1 MISLNNLIPEPPYS
15 NEYNNQLKL
24 AMAKAAIREAVRI
37 AIARYLISMTGLGE
51 SLREDADKEVK
62 ALFQPAKKTWYGI
75 CSQAAEFSPN
85 EWYAEKDAFLMDDPT
100 LSFFTHAVDILTEDL
115 AKEWAQRENPRLLS

>member
-1 MISLNNLIPEPPYS
+1 MISLNNLIPEIPTLPDL
-15 NEYNNQLKL
+15 QMR
-24 AMAKAAIREAVRI
+24 MAKAAIREAVRI

-115 AKEWAQRENPRLLS
+115 AKEWAQREKPRLLS